1 MKMISKKK
9 LAVVSAGIVFGAVLI
24 AIALFTPW
32 FQGGNHG
39 QGQHMDMS
47 SLTSTGWLIVIIGV
61 VVIVLS
67 LVYLVIP
74 SRSKDEKT
82 VVPLYPDVVV
92 IDVKEQE
99 VLGVESPRE
108 HQSPPM
114 DEPAP
119 TFEQMA
125 IRLLEGDDRRVFRKI
140 VEAGGEILQK
150 DIVASVPFSKAK
162 VSRIVDK
169 LQRKGLVTKER
180 FGFTNKIKLV
190 KAQ

>member
-24 AIALFTPW
+24 AVALFTPW

-39 QGQHMDMS
+39 QGQHMDVS
-47 SLTSTGWLIVIIGV
+47 SLTSTGWLIIVIGV

-67 LVYLVIP
+67 LVYLAFP
-74 SRSKDEKT
+74 SRVEETKT
-82 VVPLYPDVVV
+82 VVPLYPGVVV
-92 IDVKEQE
+92 IDVKEE
-99 VLGVESPRE
+99 KALRTEPSGEAV
-108 HQSPPM
+108 SPPA
-114 DEPAP
+114 EKPAP
-119 TFEQMA
+119 TLEQMA

-140 VEAGGEILQK
+140 VDAGGEILQK